1 MRDYRIFLRSQLLD
15 HLRPE
20 FSASFAGDGLDALP
34 ELCSRIRT
42 CLANNALSSG
52 ARLPIVGA
60 LPGHADSATT
70 QCFAHL
76 SDDPPRSASD
86 PVWARLANSLGKRI
100 KMALQLLPLK
110 REKGAR

>member
-1 MRDYRIFLRSQLLD
+1 MRDYRILLRSHLLD

-20 FSASFAGDGLDALP
+20 FSASFAGDGLDAPP
-34 ELCSRIRT
+34 ELCSRIGT
-42 CLANNALSSG
+42 SLASNALSGG

-60 LPGHADSATT
+60 LPGHADSTTT

-76 SDDPPRSASD
+76 SDDPPRAASD
-86 PVWARLANSLGKRI
+86 PVWARLANSLGEKI
-100 KMALQLLPLK
+100 KTASQLLPLK